1 MKGTGWMA
9 VALSS
14 AVLLS
19 GAVAWAGPIHTRQEC
34 QHARIAQGVR
44 NGSLTPGE
52 VRRLAYEQRDIRR
65 DRRTALADGRIGP
78 AEARHLTRDQN
89 RAGRDI
95 YRLKHNG
102 RTVNP

>member
-1 MKGTGWMA
+1 MKGTKWMA

-14 AVLLS
+14 AVLLPS
-19 GAVAWAGPIHTRQEC
+19 AAAWAGPIHARQQR

-44 NGSLTPGE
+44 NGSLAPGE

-65 DRRTALADGRIGP
+65 DRRAALADGHIGP

-89 RAGRDI
+89 RANHDI